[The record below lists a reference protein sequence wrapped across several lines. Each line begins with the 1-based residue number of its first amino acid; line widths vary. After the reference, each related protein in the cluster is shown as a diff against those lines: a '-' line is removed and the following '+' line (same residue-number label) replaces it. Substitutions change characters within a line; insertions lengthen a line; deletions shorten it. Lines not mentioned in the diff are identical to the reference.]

1 MSNLSLNIRFLRIKT
16 MNITNQ
22 PLQTGFFSNKITP
35 LKPQKF
41 NKADLFNK
49 NIDTLTIAFKGSSKQ
64 SKEWYETKL
73 RPLEAILFNKNINS
87 NVSKQLMTMSKLSS
101 LLEKAIDNDIKLD
114 LDAEKYIKQSQSILT
129 LSKNHKDEDD
139 IAFIAA
145 NFLVNA
151 YDMFDDPSQLRVE
164 EIFFNILL
172 EDKDTACYRH
182 AETFF
187 DAYDNHM
194 DPDVNNIFNTIGE
207 IEELGKTQS
216 KKYFQLREKLFLQ
229 EVNLLTQEIFEPEK
243 HIDRAIKMR
252 AIDLNKDEIEGS
264 ELDIKLNALSGLYSL
279 LNTFKDLKINL
290 KPFDCK
296 KIATNLF
303 NDLAKEKDSD
313 YIDDIEI
320 STLEVLT
327 TIYNE
332 LKPDQ
337 KEKVEQLALKCMDA
351 GFFKDYI
358 KPSNPS
364 YKSLEQ
370 KLATEFYDDQNDLQ
384 DKITV
389 LIGLITLESDQG
401 EHIITQLLEDPSTD
415 KNLRQVAIWALG
427 AYKTEKNLDSLV
439 KIIESDPDNTNV
451 QTALFSLV
459 EYKSPK
465 VTNTLKT
472 IAKNKPIFNS
482 LAKTLLDKV
491 EKRYSKTNDYVLK
504 QFKLSPSEE
513 KKYIEL
519 RDQYIKS
526 CRKLS
531 NKEIN
536 WIDKTLLPFRSLLQ
550 QRVCENK
557 HLVILNDTVTS
568 QMEERDLRLN
578 NGQFYETTTG
588 VCHED
593 QILITNP
600 CFKTP
605 DDSGFTFAHEWG
617 HTILNYLEEND
628 PDKYDAVCELF
639 ENATK
644 KDQFMDSYAATT
656 VDEYFAQGNEAY
668 ISSYK
673 PHSKLKLIDNFEN
686 IDANTKH
693 LLKGTDPELFE
704 FIHQLYNEF
713 NNIPLTKMA
722 KPLNIVA

>member
-1 MSNLSLNIRFLRIKT
+1 

-22 PLQTGFFSNKITP
+22 PLQTRFISNKTAT

-41 NKADLFNK
+41 KKTGLFNK

-73 RPLEAILFNKNINS
+73 RSLEATLFNKNIHS

-101 LLEKAIDNDIKLD
+101 LLEKAIDKDIKLD

-129 LSKNHKDEDD
+129 LSKNHKNEDD

-151 YDMFDDPSQLRVE
+151 YDMFDEPSQLRVE

-172 EDKDTACYRH
+172 ENKDTACYRH

-207 IEELGKTQS
+207 IEELGETQS

-243 HIDRAIKMR
+243 YINRTIKMR

-264 ELDIKLNALSGLYSL
+264 EFDIKLNALSGLYSL
-279 LNTFKDLKINL
+279 LNTIKDLKISL

-303 NDLAKEKDSD
+303 NDLTKEKNSE

-327 TIYNE
+327 AIYNE

-351 GFFKDYI
+351 GFFKDNI
-358 KPSNPS
+358 KPSNAS
-364 YKSLEQ
+364 YKSLKQ
-370 KLATEFYDDQNDLQ
+370 KLVAEFYDDQNDLE

-389 LIGLITLESDQG
+389 LIGLITLESGQG
-401 EHIITQLLEDPSTD
+401 ACVITQLLEDPSTD
-415 KNLRQVAIWALG
+415 KSLKQVAIWALG
-427 AYKTEKNLDSLV
+427 VYKTEGNLDSLIN
-439 KIIESDPDNTNV
+439 IIESDPDNNNV

-472 IAKNKPIFNS
+472 IAENKPAFSS

-491 EKRYSKTNDYVLK
+491 ENKYSKTNDYVLK
-504 QFKLSPSEE
+504 QFNLSPSEE

-519 RDQYIKS
+519 RDQYINS

-531 NKEIN
+531 NNEIN

-617 HTILNYLEEND
+617 HTVLNYLEVND
-628 PDKYDAVCELF
+628 PDKYDTVCELF

-644 KDQFMDSYAATT
+644 NDQFMDSYAATT